1 MEGNRKTIQFR
12 ILLVCFLILGLVF
25 SITLRLLWIQ
35 TVDASDLRKRAEKI
49 WEKQELI
56 EPSRGSITDRNGEP
70 LVRDIVK
77 YIIAADPTQVEDVAS

>member
-56 EPSRGSITDRNGEP
+56 EPSRGSS
-70 LVRDIVK
+70 
-77 YIIAADPTQVEDVAS
+77 PTGTASLWCGTS